1 MSKIIGIDLG
11 TGFSAMAYMEAGES
25 KIIPNSEGQRT
36 TPSIVAWTKTGERLV
51 GQSAKRQAVTNPKN
65 TVYEVKRLI
74 GRKFSEVKDEVK
86 NLSYEVVEGS
96 NGDCR
101 VKIGDKLYSPEEISS
116 FILAKLKA
124 DAEAFLG
131 EKVEKAVIT
140 VPAYFNDQ
148 QRTATKDAGKI
159 AGLEVLR
166 IVNEPTAAI
175 LAYGLGNDK
184 QKVIAVEDCGSG
196 TTDISILETGDGVFE
211 VKATA
216 GDSQLGGKDF
226 DEAIMKWIISDL
238 KQQSGVD
245 ISNDKM
251 AIQRIKDEAE
261 KAKIELSTTSSYDI
275 NIPFITMNQSGPVHY
290 TGTLSRAKF
299 EQLTQELVERLV
311 PPSEQAI
318 KDFGGKIDEVIL
330 VGGSTRMPAI
340 QEKTKKI
347 FGLEPSKG
355 VNPDEVVAQ
364 GAAIQGGILGGEVK
378 DVLLLDVTPLDL
390 GIETLGGISTVMI
403 PRNTTIPTHKSE
415 VFSTAS
421 DGQPAITVR
430 LCQGNRKMF
439 NDNKLLGSF
448 NLDGI
453 PPAPRGIP
461 QEEITVDIDANG
473 IITVSA
479 KDKGTGKEQHITI
492 TTSSGLTK
500 EEIEKATKDAELH
513 EKEDKE
519 RADFISLK
527 NQAEAT
533 CFHIEK
539 QIKENKEKLGDD
551 LVKELEEKIA
561 TLRETLKTDDKTK
574 VESDFKALQESSM
587 KIGEKIYGSNPQGTP
602 SAADLEKMMR
612 EHPEMF
618 KDGGPFGGFQG
629 GFPGGFPPPPNSSTK
644 KDDDNVVDA
653 EVVS

>member
-238 KQQSGVD
+238 KQQSGID

-290 TGTLSRAKF
+290 TGTLTRAKF
-299 EQLTQELVERLV
+299 EQLTQDLVDRLD
-311 PPSEQAI
+311 PPSKQAI
-318 KDFGGKIDEVIL
+318 NDFGGKIDEVIL

-340 QEKTKKI
+340 QAKTKEI
-347 FGLEPSKG
+347 FGIEPSKG

-492 TTSSGLTK
+492 TSSSGLTK

-533 CFHIEK
+533 CFQIEK
-539 QIKENKEKLGDD
+539 QIKDNKEKLGDD

-561 TLRETLKTDDKTK
+561 TMRETLKTDDKAK
-574 VESDFKALQESSM
+574 VESDFKALQELSM
-587 KIGEKIYGSNPQGTP
+587 KIGEKIYGSKPQGTP
-602 SAADLEKMMR
+602 SAEDLEKMMR